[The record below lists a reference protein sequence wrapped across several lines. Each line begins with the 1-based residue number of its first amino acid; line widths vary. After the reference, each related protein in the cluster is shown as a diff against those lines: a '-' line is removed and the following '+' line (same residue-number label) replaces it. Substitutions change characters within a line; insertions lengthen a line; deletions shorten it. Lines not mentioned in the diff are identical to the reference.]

1 MTLHQSE
8 AIVLRTWPVHESDLL
23 ISLFT
28 RDMGKVRGVAKAAMR
43 SRKRFGG
50 ALEAMTYV
58 RAAYAERPRQEL
70 VRLDQFEVIA
80 SPLSQPVDYLRASV
94 LAFYA
99 EVLENVLPDHDP
111 QDTVFRLT
119 LAAVEQTRVGTCW
132 MPLMYFSL
140 WVTRLIGWLP
150 EMNRCIDCGERF
162 GEQPAYFHALADGLS
177 CGRHRKPNSSMLD
190 RESLELANRLLREPI
205 RALAGGPW
213 NRQRASDL
221 RRFLIRT
228 LERHIERR
236 LNAAA
241 AFERIEEQ
249 DGAEE

>member
-8 AIVLRTWPVHESDLL
+8 AIVLRTWPVLESDLL

-50 ALEAMTYV
+50 ALEPMTYV

-70 VRLDQFEVIA
+70 VRLDQFETIA
-80 SPLSQPVDYLRASV
+80 SPLAQPVDYLRAAS

-111 QDTVFRLT
+111 QDPVFRLT
-119 LAAVEQTRVGTCW
+119 LAVVEQTRVEACW
-132 MPLMYFSL
+132 MPLTYFSL
-140 WVTRLIGWLP
+140 WVTRLLGWLP
-150 EMNRCIDCGERF
+150 EMDRCTDCGERF
-162 GEQPAYFHALADGLS
+162 TGQPAYFHTLADGLN
-177 CGRHRKPNSSMLD
+177 CVRHKKPNSSALGP
-190 RESLELANRLLREPI
+190 ESLEDARRLLREPI
-205 RALAGGPW
+205 RAAADGPW
-213 NRQRASDL
+213 GRQRAQDL
-221 RRFLIRT
+221 RRFLVRT

-236 LNAAA
+236 LNAATV
-241 AFERIEEQ
+241 FERLGSQ
-249 DGAEE
+249 AG

>member
-8 AIVLRTWPVHESDLL
+8 AIVLRTWPLQESDLL

-50 ALEAMTYV
+50 ALEPMTYV

-70 VRLDQFEVIA
+70 VRLDQFEVLA
-80 SPLSQPVDYLRASV
+80 SPLSQPVDYLRAAS

-119 LAAVEQTRVGTCW
+119 LAAVEQTHVGTCW
-132 MPLMYFSL
+132 MPLTYFSL

-150 EMNRCIDCGERF
+150 EMNRCTVCGERF
-162 GEQPAYFHALADGLS
+162 GDQPAYFHPLADGLS
-177 CGRHRKPNSSMLD
+177 CVRHKKTNSSGLS
-190 RESLELANRLLREPI
+190 RESLEVAQRLLREPI
-205 RALAGGPW
+205 RAVGDGPW
-213 NRQRASDL
+213 NRQEAQDL
-221 RRFLIRT
+221 RRFLVRT

-236 LNAAA
+236 LNAAT
-241 AFERIEEQ
+241 AFERS
-249 DGAEE
+249 GGPAG